1 MKKTLALILSALM
14 LVSCFSVI
22 ASAATDDPVI
32 TDGTANAT
40 GTVIRPLSSG
50 LHVVPAIGIS
60 DGTIWNSRYP
70 EAIWTYEETTT
81 EQLQLTNISNDY
93 YPTIKVNQAEGDP
106 VEVQVFG
113 SRAKLAAPTRVTN
126 LDILF
131 ETGAKNN
138 KTYTNNAKIYASVDG
153 ETWDIIYTFS
163 GVTATTTALSPAI
176 SNESTFYNYI
186 ALYTEAT
193 NRDCCRVVSII
204 VYGHT
209 ELGVLPVDV
218 VKSYGQVSK
227 GENDASLTNHV
238 RDFLTQEA
246 IWENASEVQ
255 YNADTT
261 TNDGDDCNFD
271 KPHTLK
277 LTDGTHAQ
285 GYGAAAKLGT
295 SSKVKYFQINRK
307 NHATSKAWGA
317 NWGDITF
324 YGSTDGGETWA
335 IIGKGGAVPTSY
347 ATGHSFAV
355 SDEYANT
362 VFTDV
367 AMLTTSKFRITQVFA
382 FGTPAEEPTKG
393 EVLGNMT
400 TIDDGTKWVTKN
412 DYVGYDRDPAHMWE
426 TTNTIFQW
434 QSANVFALGDMGLG
448 AAAKLEYPTKLTGFK
463 LDFDMTNGK
472 TTWKG
477 RANKVSVYASVDGKE
492 WVKLHQVSGVD
503 YDDAENSVYNTW
515 DESYVIH
522 VDDDTLYNYV
532 ALYTSDAANGIRFK
546 NVSAYGESN
555 GEAMTLR
562 GYQMKYYT
570 DDGGVARAAV
580 RFVATIDE
588 NSLDNQTLG
597 FDIVAD
603 YVKGGVAGQQTF
615 DVTTQYVYEKI
626 LANGKELTMDDI
638 AAGSGHEYMVLGT
651 VMDINRASYDY
662 VTFKVTPYVVN
673 AEGEKISSAPA
684 TVTPATG
691 YPYADWT
698 INGNSIAGYT
708 IVYDADGVM
717 QSTVEAFRDELKAL
731 SGYTLEIATSDAS
744 ETDLEILIGET
755 GRSATATVT
764 RPLALN
770 YTIATSGNK
779 LVVRTGGEHSLELLM
794 AEFFDVV
801 KCGANEALT
810 MGADY
815 SVSGNYYDDPF
826 NNTAMKSGADIRA
839 MSANVL
845 LRCEYKPNGDYIYDC
860 QAYPELNTY
869 ENGTGTF
876 EFDRRVEIFMAALDY
891 YGADVIGV
899 QEFCYHW
906 VDAVNAY
913 INATDNDNYDN
924 WKIVVFDTWNTDRV
938 EKDGNA
944 CSGIIYRTDKL
955 TMTDSG
961 MTPYTVRNNERGQ
974 CITWADFTV
983 TATDETFTFVSTHW
997 GAGTDEDTGSVIE
1010 TLQAEELTAF
1020 VNAKKEAGATT
1031 VITTGD
1037 FNQGTTSNI
1046 YTGFLT
1052 ATASVDALTSAS
1064 KKINNTGSWHE
1075 WAGTTNS
1082 AGSIDHITATGGS
1095 VLTYETIFYNQQI
1108 YGSDHAW
1115 IVADL
1120 TIGG

>member
-1 MKKTLALILSALM
+1 MRKTLALFISVLM
-14 LVSCFSVI
+14 LVSCFSVL
-22 ASAATDDPVI
+22 ASAATTEPTI
-32 TDGTANAT
+32 TDGTKNAT

-60 DGTIWNSRYP
+60 DGTEWNSRYP
-70 EAIWTYEETTT
+70 EGIWTYEENIA
-81 EQLQLTNISNDY
+81 EQLQSTDISNGY

-113 SRAKLAAPTRVTN
+113 SRARLAAPTRVTN

-131 ETGAKNN
+131 ELASEEK
-138 KTYTNNAKIYASVDG
+138 KIYTNDSKIYASVDG

-209 ELGVLPVDV
+209 ELGVLPVSV
-218 VKSYGQVSK
+218 SEAKAQMYGQEST
-227 GENDASLTNHV
+227 D
-238 RDFLTQEA
+238 RPFDTQQN
-246 IWENASEVQ
+246 IWENANEVS
-255 YNADTT
+255 YEPK
-261 TNDGDDCNFD
+261 NFT
-271 KPHTLK
+271 KPHTLN
-277 LTDGTHAQ
+277 LTDGTQAQ
-285 GYGAAAKLGT
+285 GYGAAAKLGNP
-295 SSKVKYFQINRK
+295 SKVRYFQINRK
-307 NHATSKAWGA
+307 NNTNSKAWGA

-347 ATGHSFAV
+347 NTGHSFAV

-412 DYVGYDRDPAHMWE
+412 DYIGYDRDSTDMWE
-426 TTNTIFQW
+426 KDILFQW

-463 LDFDMTNGK
+463 LDFDMDNKK
-472 TTWKG
+472 TTWKP
-477 RANKVSVYASVDGKE
+477 RANNLSVYASVDGKE
-492 WVKLHQVSGVD
+492 WAKLHTVSGC
-503 YDDAENSVYNTW
+503 AENTI
-515 DESYVIH
+515 DTAYVIH

-532 ALYTSDAANGIRFK
+532 AIYTSNAASGFRLA
-546 NVSAYGESN
+546 NVTAYGEA
-555 GEAMTLR
+555 EDECMTLR

-570 DDGGVARAAV
+570 DEGGVARAAV

-588 NSLDNQTLG
+588 NSLDNETLG

-603 YVKGGVAGQQTF
+603 YVKAGVAGQQTF
-615 DVTTQYVYEKI
+615 DVTTKYVYEKI
-626 LANGKELTMDDI
+626 IANGKELTMDDI
-638 AAGSGHEYMVLGT
+638 APGSAHEYMVLGT
-651 VMDINRASYDY
+651 VMGINRASYDY

-673 AEGEKISSAPA
+673 AEGVKIPCAPV

-698 INGNSIAGYT
+698 INGNSIENYT
-708 IVYDADGVM
+708 IVYPTDGIRTE
-717 QSTVEAFRDELKAL
+717 TVEAFRDKLATL
-731 SGYTLEIATSDAS
+731 SGYTLPIATADTAAT
-744 ETDLEILIGET
+744 EYEILIGET
-755 GRSATATVT
+755 GRAATASVT
-764 RPLALN
+764 HPRALN
-770 YTIATSGNK
+770 YTVATSDNK

-801 KCGANEALT
+801 ECGTNEALA
-810 MGADY
+810 MGAGY
-815 SVSGNYYDDPF
+815 SVIGNYYDDPF
-826 NNTAMKSGADIRA
+826 GNTAMKSGADIRA

-845 LRCEYKPNGDYIYDC
+845 LRCEYKPNGDYMYDC
-860 QAYPELNTY
+860 TTPELNTY
-869 ENGTGTF
+869 EGGTF
-876 EFDRRVEIFMAALDY
+876 EFERRVEIFMASIDY
-891 YGADVIGV
+891 YGVDVVGV

-913 INATDNDNYDN
+913 INSTSDDYYAN
-924 WKIVVFDTWNTDRV
+924 WKIVVFDTWDANRV
-938 EKDGNA
+938 EKDRNA

-961 MTPYTVRNNERGQ
+961 MTPYTDRNNNRGQ
-974 CITWADFTV
+974 CITWADFTT
-983 TATDETFTFVSTHW
+983 TAGESFTFISTHW
-997 GAGTDEDTGSVIE
+997 GAESIVAS
-1010 TLQAEELTAF
+1010 QNAELTAI
-1020 VNAKKEAGATT
+1020 VNTKKAQTGT
-1031 VITTGD
+1031 VIATGD
-1037 FNQGTTSNI
+1037 FNDAGTRPTN
-1046 YTGFLT
+1046 GEQFQAFLT
-1052 ATASVDALTSAS
+1052 DTSSVDAKTAAA
-1064 KKINNTGSWHE
+1064 KKVNDTGSYHGW
-1075 WAGTTNS
+1075 GTATNS
-1082 AGSIDHITATGGS
+1082 GGSIDHVTITGGTS
-1095 VLTYETIFYNQQI
+1095 VAFETTVYNEQI
-1108 YGSDHAW
+1108 WGSDHAW
-1115 IVADL
+1115 VVADL

>member
-1 MKKTLALILSALM
+1 MKKTLALLLSVLM
-14 LVSCFSVI
+14 LVSCLAVF
-22 ASAATDDPVI
+22 ASADTAATPVI

-81 EQLQLTNISNDY
+81 EQLQSTNISNGY
-93 YPTIKVNQAEGDP
+93 CPTIKVNQAEGDP

-131 ETGAKNN
+131 ETSAKDN

-238 RDFLTQEA
+238 RNFSTQEA

-261 TNDGDDCNFD
+261 TNDGNDCNFD

-307 NHATSKAWGA
+307 NNGTSKAWGA

-347 ATGHSFAV
+347 PTGHSFAV

-382 FGTPAEEPTKG
+382 LGTPAEEPTKG

-412 DYVGYDRDPAHMWE
+412 DYIGYDRDPADMWE
-426 TTNTIFQW
+426 KDILFQW
-434 QSANVFALGDMGLG
+434 QSANVFALGAMGLG

-463 LDFDMTNGK
+463 IDFDMASNK
-472 TTWKG
+472 TSWKG

-626 LANGKELTMDDI
+626 LANGKELTIDDI

-651 VMDINRASYDY
+651 VMDINRANYDY

-673 AEGEKISSAPA
+673 AEGVKIPCAPV

-698 INGNSIAGYT
+698 INGNSIKNYT
-708 IVYDADGVM
+708 IVYPTDGIRTE
-717 QSTVEAFRDELKAL
+717 TVEAFRDELTRL
-731 SGYTLEIATSDAS
+731 TGYTLPTKAAS
-744 ETDLEILIGET
+744 EAATEYEILIGET
-755 GRSATATVT
+755 GRDATAAITHP
-764 RPLALN
+764 RALN
-770 YTIATSGNK
+770 YTVATSGND
-779 LVVRTGGEHSLELLM
+779 LVIRTGGEHSLELLM

-801 KCGANEALT
+801 SCGMNEALA
-810 MGADY
+810 MDADY

-845 LRCEYKPNGDYIYDC
+845 LRDSRGNDYYYDC
-860 QAYPELNTY
+860 AAYPELNTY
-869 ENGTGTF
+869 DNGTGTF
-876 EFDRRVEIFMAALDY
+876 EFERRVEIFMASIDY
-891 YGADVIGV
+891 YGADIVGV

-913 INATDNDNYDN
+913 IDSTADDYYAN
-924 WKIVVFDTWNTDRV
+924 WKIVVFDTW
-938 EKDGNA
+938 K
-944 CSGIIYRTDKL
+944 TDKL
-955 TMTDSG
+955 TAWRNAASGIMYRKDKLTMNDSG
-961 MTPYTVRNNERGQ
+961 MTPYTDRDNERGN
-974 CITWADFTV
+974 CYTWADFTT
-983 TATDETFTFVSTHW
+983 TAGESFTFVSTHW
-997 GAGTDEDTGSVIE
+997 AGEKKVASE
-1010 TLQAEELTAF
+1010 KAELTAF
-1020 VNAKKEAGATT
+1020 VNSKKTETGT
-1031 VITTGD
+1031 VIVTGD
-1037 FNQGTTSNI
+1037 LNDAATRPTNVEQFNAFLAD
-1046 YTGFLT
+1046 TG
-1052 ATASVDALTSAS
+1052 SVDAKTSAT
-1064 KKINNTGSWHE
+1064 KKVNNTGSYHGWGN
-1075 WAGTTNS
+1075 ASNS
-1082 AGSIDHITATGGS
+1082 GGSIDHVTITGGTAVS
-1095 VLTYETIFYNQQI
+1095 VETTSYNEQI
-1108 YGSDHAW
+1108 WSSDHSW
-1115 IVADL
+1115 VVADL
-1120 TIGG
+1120 AIGG